1 MIFNIINYKMNVIE
15 LITTINKLGLLN
27 PKEKYS
33 VNNKTKCLFNIED
46 GRITPSML
54 SKAIYEYV
62 KSNNLLEGKLYRVDT
77 KLSEALNLSQQQIYR
92 INNAISIRD
101 IGCMSF
107 YNCMS
112 FIINCFEL

>member
-1 MIFNIINYKMNVIE
+1 MDV
-15 LITTINKLGLLN
+15 ITTINKLGLLN

-46 GRITPSML
+46 GKITPSML

-62 KSNNLLEGKLYRVDT
+62 KSNNLLEGKMYRVDT
-77 KLSEALNLSQQQIYR
+77 KLSEALNLSPQQIYN
-92 INNAISIRD
+92 INNATSTKD